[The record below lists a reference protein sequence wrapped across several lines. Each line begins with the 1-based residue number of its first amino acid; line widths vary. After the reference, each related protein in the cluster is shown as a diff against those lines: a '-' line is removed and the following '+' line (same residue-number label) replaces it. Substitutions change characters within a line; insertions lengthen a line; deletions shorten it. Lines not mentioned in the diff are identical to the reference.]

1 MGTSTLSGV
10 SPTHK
15 MSNQTTLRYELGAG
29 KNQDQRTLQQ
39 ERIRSDQLNDRRI
52 NDNARAL
59 QESLNA
65 DWGENLEENRIIAL
79 YKQNRGDIK
88 FELNNANKAT
98 IRVRRAKLVKLLMQE
113 EEEINKRLRAKG
125 VVKFHDRI
133 GD

>member
-1 MGTSTLSGV
+1 MGTSTLSGF
-10 SPTHK
+10 SPTHE

-29 KNQDQRTLQQ
+29 KNQDQRKLQQ

-88 FELNNANKAT
+88 FELCNANKAT

-113 EEEINKRLRAKG
+113 EEEI
-125 VVKFHDRI
+125 
-133 GD
+133 